1 MTSLSVDICL
11 PAMPVMQKALQG
23 NVELTITGFLLGF
36 SVGQIFWGP
45 ISDKYGRRKPLFAG
59 LLLFIIGSVGCALSQ
74 TMVEI
79 IIWRVI
85 QALGA
90 CTGPMLSRAM
100 IRDLY
105 DKTKAAE
112 MLSTLMIV
120 MAIAPIAGPLLG
132 GKILVIS
139 SWHSIFGLLAVIG
152 ALLFLSVMLL
162 PETLSE
168 AHVNQGSLWSAYA
181 KYKVLIRNRPFVI
194 YTFCVTFFY
203 VGAYAYIAGSPLVY
217 IQYFGV
223 KPENYGYLFG
233 IKMIAT
239 LIVPG

>member
-1 MTSLSVDICL
+1 MAMTSLSVDIYL
-11 PAMPVMQKALQG
+11 PAMRAMQKALQS

-36 SVGQIFWGP
+36 SVGQIFWRP
-45 ISDKYGRRKPLFAG
+45 ISDKYRRKKLLFAG
-59 LLLFIIGSVGCALSQ
+59 LILFVIGSIGCALSQ
-74 TMVEI
+74 TMIEI
-79 IIWRVI
+79 FIWRVI
-85 QALGA
+85 QALGV
-90 CTGPMLSRAM
+90 CTGPILSLSM

-120 MAIAPIAGPLLG
+120 MTIAPIAGPLLG

-152 ALLFLSVMLL
+152 VGLFLAVFLL
-162 PETLSE
+162 PETLPQ
-168 AHVNQGSLWSAYA
+168 ARVNKGSLWTAYS
-181 KYKVLIRNRPFVI
+181 KYNMLIRNRPFMV

-203 VGAYAYIAGSPLVY
+203 VGAYAYMAVSPLVY

-233 IKMIAT
+233 INMIGIA
-239 LIVPG
+239 V